1 MFSSLEF
8 FLAFRYL
15 KAKRSEGFISVIA
28 IFSFLGITIGV
39 ATLIIVMSVMNG
51 FRFELVQRILGINS
65 HLSIT
70 SKQPIEN
77 YHEII
82 ANINQNIKQIIYA
95 NPIVES
101 QAMLISGSQNQGVL
115 IKGITEPD
123 LSYKELIVNN
133 IISGN
138 ITSINNKNQI
148 IIGSTLAQN
157 LNLTVGD
164 SLKLVSAET
173 NSTIIGTIPRIKT
186 YQIGAVFNSGLFEY
200 DSSTIFINFEMA
212 QIHFKYP
219 NSVTSIEVFSNDLNN
234 LASIKHNLVKFLS
247 QTNPS
252 LVVSDWQDANASFIE
267 ALKIESTVMFLIL
280 TLIILVAVFNLISSM
295 IMLVNDKKKNIAL
308 LRTIGFS
315 KKNILNIF
323 MICGSNIGFLGT
335 FFGVLLGVVF
345 SANINNIKL
354 WLESATNSNLFN
366 PAIYFLSNLPSKIF
380 ISDVITITAMSLI
393 FSFLATLYPAYKAS
407 KSQPAEIL
415 RYE

>member
-138 ITSINNKNQI
+138 IASINNKNQI

-323 MICGSNIGFLGT
+323 MICGSTIGFLGT
-335 FFGVLLGVVF
+335 FFGVLLGVFF

>member
-115 IKGITEPD
+115 IKGIKEPD
-123 LSYKELIVNN
+123 LSYKQLIVNN

-138 ITSINNKNQI
+138 INSINNKNQI

-157 LNLTVGD
+157 LNLKVGD

-212 QIHFKYP
+212 QIHFKSP
-219 NSVTSIEVFSNDLNN
+219 NSATSIEVFSNN
-234 LASIKHNLVKFLS
+234 LSNLDNIKHNLIKFLS
-247 QTNPS
+247 QTNPN

-280 TLIILVAVFNLISSM
+280 TLIILVAVFNLVSSM

-323 MICGSNIGFLGT
+323 IICGSTIGCLGT
-335 FFGVLLGVVF
+335 FFGVFLGVIF

-380 ISDVITITAMSLI
+380 ISDVITITAMSLV

>member
-70 SKQPIEN
+70 SSQPIEN
-77 YHEII
+77 YSEII
-82 ANINQNIKQIIYA
+82 NNIKQNIKQIDYA
-95 NPIVES
+95 NPIIES
-101 QAMLISGSQNQGVL
+101 QAMLIAGNQNQGVL
-115 IKGITEPD
+115 IKGIKEPD
-123 LSYKELIVNN
+123 LSYKQLIVNN

-138 ITSINNKNQI
+138 ITSINNKNEI

-157 LNLTVGD
+157 LNLKVGD

-186 YQIGAVFNSGLFEY
+186 YQIGAIFNSGLFEY
-200 DSSTIFINFEMA
+200 DSGTIFTNFEMA
-212 QIHFKYP
+212 QIHFKSS
-219 NSVTSIEVFSNDLNN
+219 NSATSIELFTNNLNN
-234 LASIKHNLVKFLS
+234 LESTKHSLVKFLS

-252 LVVSDWQDANASFIE
+252 LVISDWQDANASFIE

-323 MICGSNIGFLGT
+323 MICGSTIGFLGT

-345 SANINNIKL
+345 SSNINNIKL
-354 WLESATNSNLFN
+354 WLESATNSHLFN

-380 ISDVITITAMSLI
+380 ISDVAIITAMSLI

>member
-200 DSSTIFINFEMA
+200 DSSTILSTLKWP
-212 QIHFKYP
+212 KY
-219 NSVTSIEVFSNDLNN
+219 
-234 LASIKHNLVKFLS
+234 
-247 QTNPS
+247 
-252 LVVSDWQDANASFIE
+252 
-267 ALKIESTVMFLIL
+267 
-280 TLIILVAVFNLISSM
+280 
-295 IMLVNDKKKNIAL
+295 
-308 LRTIGFS
+308 
-315 KKNILNIF
+315 ILNIL
-323 MICGSNIGFLGT
+323 I
-335 FFGVLLGVVF
+335 
-345 SANINNIKL
+345 
-354 WLESATNSNLFN
+354 
-366 PAIYFLSNLPSKIF
+366 LSL
-380 ISDVITITAMSLI
+380 
-393 FSFLATLYPAYKAS
+393 AS
-407 KSQPAEIL
+407 KFLVMI
-415 RYE
+415 

>member
-70 SKQPIEN
+70 ASSNIEN
-77 YHEII
+77 YPEII
-82 ANINQNIKQIIYA
+82 NNLSKNIKQISYL
-95 NPIVES
+95 NPIIES
-101 QAMLISGSQNQGVL
+101 QAMLIANQQNQGVL
-115 IKGITEPD
+115 IKGINLED
-123 LSYKELIVNN
+123 LSYKQLIKNN
-133 IISGN
+133 IIAGDIN
-138 ITSINNKNQI
+138 SISNKNQI
-148 IIGSTLAQN
+148 IIGSNLAQN
-157 LNLTVGD
+157 LHLTVGD

-173 NSTIIGTIPRIKT
+173 TSTIIGTIPRIKT
-186 YQIGAVFNSGLFEY
+186 YQVGAIFNSGLFEY
-200 DSSTIFINFEMA
+200 DSGTVFVNFTMA
-212 QIHFKYP
+212 QIHFKAL
-219 NSVTSIEVFSNDLNN
+219 NSATNIEIFVNNLNN
-234 LASIKHNLVKFLS
+234 LKNIKTNIAKLLS
-247 QTNPS
+247 QTNPN
-252 LVVSDWQDANASFIE
+252 LLISDWQDANASFIE
-267 ALKIESTVMFLIL
+267 ALKIESIVMFLIL
-280 TLIILVAVFNLISSM
+280 TLIILVAVFNLVSSM

-315 KKNILNIF
+315 KNNILNIF
-323 MICGSNIGFLGT
+323 IICGSTIGCLGT
-335 FFGVLLGVVF
+335 FFGVLLGVMF

-354 WLESATNSNLFN
+354 WLESATNSKLFN
-366 PAIYFLSNLPSKIF
+366 PAIYFLSNLPSRIF
-380 ISDVITITAMSLI
+380 ISDVMLIASMSLI
-393 FSFLATLYPAYKAS
+393 LSFLATLYPAYKAS

>member
-1 MFSSLEF
+1 
-8 FLAFRYL
+8 
-15 KAKRSEGFISVIA
+15 
-28 IFSFLGITIGV
+28 
-39 ATLIIVMSVMNG
+39 MSVMNG

-70 SKQPIEN
+70 GDHHIEN
-77 YHEII
+77 YSEVIE
-82 ANINQNIKQIIYA
+82 NLTKNIKQISHL

-101 QAMLISGSQNQGVL
+101 QAMLIANQQNQGVL
-115 IKGITEPD
+115 IKGINTTD
-123 LSYKELIVNN
+123 LSYKQLINNN
-133 IISGN
+133 IIAGDIN
-138 ITSINNKNQI
+138 NINNKNQV

-157 LNLTVGD
+157 LNLAVGD

-186 YQIGAVFNSGLFEY
+186 YQVGAIFNSGLFEY
-200 DSSTIFINFEMA
+200 DSGTVFTNFAMA
-212 QIHFKYP
+212 QIHFKVP
-219 NSVTSIEVFSNDLNN
+219 NSATSIEVFTNN
-234 LASIKHNLVKFLS
+234 LDDIENIKINIKKLLAK
-247 QTNPS
+247 TNPN
-252 LVVSDWQDANASFIE
+252 LMVSDWQDANASFIE
-267 ALKIESTVMFLIL
+267 ALKIESVVMFLIL

-323 MICGSNIGFLGT
+323 VICGSTIGCLGT

-354 WLESATNSNLFN
+354 WLESITNSNLFN

-380 ISDVITITAMSLI
+380 VSDVVIITSMSLVL
-393 FSFLATLYPAYKAS
+393 SFLATLYPAYKAS

>member
-82 ANINQNIKQIIYA
+82 TNINQNIKQIIYA

-138 ITSINNKNQI
+138 IASINNKNQI

-323 MICGSNIGFLGT
+323 MICGSTIGFLGT

>member
-70 SKQPIEN
+70 GDHHIEN
-77 YHEII
+77 YSEVIE
-82 ANINQNIKQIIYA
+82 NLTKNIKQISHL

-101 QAMLISGSQNQGVL
+101 QAMLIANQQNQGVL
-115 IKGITEPD
+115 IKGINTTD
-123 LSYKELIVNN
+123 LSYKELIKNN
-133 IISGN
+133 IIAGDINN
-138 ITSINNKNQI
+138 ISNKNQV

-157 LNLTVGD
+157 LNLAVGD

-186 YQIGAVFNSGLFEY
+186 YQVGAIFNSGLFEY
-200 DSSTIFINFEMA
+200 DSGTVFTNFAMA
-212 QIHFKYP
+212 QIHFKVP
-219 NSVTSIEVFSNDLNN
+219 NSATSIEVFTNN
-234 LASIKHNLVKFLS
+234 LDDIENIKINIKKLLAK
-247 QTNPS
+247 TNPN
-252 LVVSDWQDANASFIE
+252 LMVSDWQDANASFIE
-267 ALKIESTVMFLIL
+267 ALKIESVVMFLIL

-323 MICGSNIGFLGT
+323 VICGSTIGFLGT

-354 WLESATNSNLFN
+354 WLESITNSNLFN

-380 ISDVITITAMSLI
+380 VSDVVIITSMSLVL
-393 FSFLATLYPAYKAS
+393 SFLATLYPAYKAS

>member
-115 IKGITEPD
+115 IKGIKEPD

-138 ITSINNKNQI
+138 IASINNKNQI

-323 MICGSNIGFLGT
+323 MICGSTIGFLGT
-335 FFGVLLGVVF
+335 FFGVLLGVFF

>member
-70 SKQPIEN
+70 GDHHIEN
-77 YHEII
+77 YSEVIE
-82 ANINQNIKQIIYA
+82 NLTKNIKQISHL

-101 QAMLISGSQNQGVL
+101 QAMLIANQQNQGVL
-115 IKGITEPD
+115 IKGINTTD
-123 LSYKELIVNN
+123 LFYKELIKNN
-133 IISGN
+133 IIAGDINN
-138 ITSINNKNQI
+138 ISNKNQV

-157 LNLTVGD
+157 LNLAVGD

-186 YQIGAVFNSGLFEY
+186 YQVGAIFNSGLFEY
-200 DSSTIFINFEMA
+200 DSGTVFTNFAMA
-212 QIHFKYP
+212 QIHFKVP
-219 NSVTSIEVFSNDLNN
+219 NSATSIEVFTNN
-234 LASIKHNLVKFLS
+234 LDDIENIKINIKKLLAK
-247 QTNPS
+247 TNPN
-252 LVVSDWQDANASFIE
+252 LMVSDWQDANASFIE
-267 ALKIESTVMFLIL
+267 ALKIESVVMFLIL

-323 MICGSNIGFLGT
+323 VICGSTIGFLGT
-335 FFGVLLGVVF
+335 FFGVLLGVIF

-354 WLESATNSNLFN
+354 WLESITNSNLFN

-380 ISDVITITAMSLI
+380 VSDVVIITSMSLVL
-393 FSFLATLYPAYKAS
+393 SFLATLYPAYKAS

>member
-70 SKQPIEN
+70 GDHHIEN
-77 YHEII
+77 YSEVIE
-82 ANINQNIKQIIYA
+82 NLTKNIKQISHL

-101 QAMLISGSQNQGVL
+101 QAMLIANQQNQGVL
-115 IKGITEPD
+115 IKGINTTD
-123 LSYKELIVNN
+123 LSYKELIKNN
-133 IISGN
+133 IIAGDINN
-138 ITSINNKNQI
+138 ISNKNQV

-157 LNLTVGD
+157 LNLAVGD

-186 YQIGAVFNSGLFEY
+186 YQVGAIFNSGLFEY
-200 DSSTIFINFEMA
+200 DSGTVFTNFAMA
-212 QIHFKYP
+212 QIHFKVP
-219 NSVTSIEVFSNDLNN
+219 NSATSIEVFTNN
-234 LASIKHNLVKFLS
+234 LDDIENIKINIKKLLAK
-247 QTNPS
+247 TNPN
-252 LVVSDWQDANASFIE
+252 LMVSDWQDANASFIE
-267 ALKIESTVMFLIL
+267 ALKIESVVMFLIL

-323 MICGSNIGFLGT
+323 VICGSTIGFLGT

-354 WLESATNSNLFN
+354 WLESITKSNLFN
-366 PAIYFLSNLPSKIF
+366 PTIYFLSNLPSKIF
-380 ISDVITITAMSLI
+380 ISDVVIITSMSLVL
-393 FSFLATLYPAYKAS
+393 SFLATLYPAYKAS

>member
-138 ITSINNKNQI
+138 IASINNKNQI

-200 DSSTIFINFEMA
+200 DSSTIFINFEMS

-247 QTNPS
+247 QTNPN
-252 LVVSDWQDANASFIE
+252 LLVSDWQDANASFIE

-323 MICGSNIGFLGT
+323 MICGSTIGFLGT

>member
-70 SKQPIEN
+70 GDHHIEN
-77 YHEII
+77 YSEVIE
-82 ANINQNIKQIIYA
+82 NLTKNIKQISHL

-101 QAMLISGSQNQGVL
+101 QAMLIANQQNQGVL
-115 IKGITEPD
+115 IKGINTTD
-123 LSYKELIVNN
+123 LSYKELIKNN
-133 IISGN
+133 IIAGDINN
-138 ITSINNKNQI
+138 ISNKNQV

-157 LNLTVGD
+157 LNLAVGD

-186 YQIGAVFNSGLFEY
+186 YQVGAIFNSGLFEY
-200 DSSTIFINFEMA
+200 DSGTVFTNFAMA
-212 QIHFKYP
+212 QIHFKVP
-219 NSVTSIEVFSNDLNN
+219 NSATSIEVFTNN
-234 LASIKHNLVKFLS
+234 LDDIENIKINIKKLLAK
-247 QTNPS
+247 TNPN
-252 LVVSDWQDANASFIE
+252 LMVSDWQDANASFIE
-267 ALKIESTVMFLIL
+267 ALKIESVVMFLIL

-323 MICGSNIGFLGT
+323 VICGSTIGFLGT
-335 FFGVLLGVVF
+335 FFGVLLGVIF

-354 WLESATNSNLFN
+354 WLESITNSNLFN

-380 ISDVITITAMSLI
+380 VSDVVIITSMSLVL
-393 FSFLATLYPAYKAS
+393 SFLATLYPAYKAS

>member
-70 SKQPIEN
+70 GDHHIEN
-77 YHEII
+77 YSEVIE
-82 ANINQNIKQIIYA
+82 NLTKNIKQISHL

-101 QAMLISGSQNQGVL
+101 QAMLIANQQNQGVL
-115 IKGITEPD
+115 IKGINTTD
-123 LSYKELIVNN
+123 LSYKQLINNN
-133 IISGN
+133 IIAGDIN
-138 ITSINNKNQI
+138 NINNKNQV

-157 LNLTVGD
+157 LNLAVGD

-186 YQIGAVFNSGLFEY
+186 YQVGAIFNSGLFEY
-200 DSSTIFINFEMA
+200 DSGTVFTNFAMA
-212 QIHFKYP
+212 QIHFKVP
-219 NSVTSIEVFSNDLNN
+219 NSATSIEVFTNN
-234 LASIKHNLVKFLS
+234 LDDIENIKINIKKLLAK
-247 QTNPS
+247 TNPN
-252 LVVSDWQDANASFIE
+252 LMVSDWQDANASFIE
-267 ALKIESTVMFLIL
+267 ALKIESVVMFLIL

-323 MICGSNIGFLGT
+323 VICGSTIGCLGT

-354 WLESATNSNLFN
+354 WLESITNSNLFN

-380 ISDVITITAMSLI
+380 VSDVVIITSMSLVL
-393 FSFLATLYPAYKAS
+393 SFLATLYPAYKAS